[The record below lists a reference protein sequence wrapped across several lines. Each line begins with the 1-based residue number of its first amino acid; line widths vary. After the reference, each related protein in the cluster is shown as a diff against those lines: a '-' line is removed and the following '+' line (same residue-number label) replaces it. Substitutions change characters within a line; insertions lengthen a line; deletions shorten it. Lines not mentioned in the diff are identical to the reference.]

1 MYKGYIY
8 KWENKINNKVYI
20 GQTMN
25 RYGYRERWSQHRYQ
39 AENSIHNNNK
49 FHNAIRKY
57 GIDNFDKE
65 VLECIEMDDKVELK
79 KVLDKIEVE
88 YIEKYD
94 SFNNG
99 YNSTLGGD
107 FNIYNSGDIDN
118 IRNKMIESKN
128 KSQKWKDW
136 VDRHRKEVVKIN
148 IEDYSLIERYES
160 CIEAAKL
167 NGMDS
172 SEIIRGRCRG
182 KFATGKFRRRSVLFE
197 DNISFMYLEDY
208 VEGLTL
214 NQVAEKYGEIDKI
227 DEVFYGVDLADIEHL
242 KSIDSK
248 YYINNI
254 DYSKKE
260 ITKNLLFY
268 VFNDDCP
275 LEIKIDMYNVLNKI
289 KLNHNENIVINE
301 IKNNG
306 DIINLQKVLSEK
318 YGIKKRNIG
327 SLMCRLHDKI
337 YSSINDIY

>member
-25 RYGYRERWSQHRYQ
+25 RYGYKERWSQHRYQ
-39 AENSIHNNNK
+39 AENSIHNNK

-79 KVLDKIEVE
+79 KALDTLEMK

-94 SFNNG
+94 SLNNG

-107 FNIYNSGDIDN
+107 FNLWNSLEESEKDKY
-118 IRNKMIESKN
+118 RLKMIEAKN

-160 CIEAAKL
+160 CIEAARL
-167 NGMDS
+167 NRMEGS
-172 SEIIRGRCRG
+172 RVIRDRCRG
-182 KFATGKFRRRSVLFE
+182 KFSTGKFRRKSDLFE

-208 VEGLTL
+208 VEGLTV
-214 NQVAEKYGEIDKI
+214 NQVAEKYGVINKV
-227 DEVFYGVDLADIEHL
+227 DEVFYGIDLTYIENL
-242 KSIDSK
+242 KLMDNKCYIDE
-248 YYINNI
+248 I
-254 DYSKKE
+254 DYSEKE
-260 ITKNLLFY
+260 ITKILLFY
-268 VFNDDCP
+268 AFNDNCP
-275 LEIKIDMYNVLNKI
+275 LEVKIDIYNVLNRI
-289 KLNHNENIVINE
+289 KLNDNEQIVINE
-301 IKNNG
+301 IMNYG
-306 DIINLQKVLSEK
+306 DMINLQKVLNEK
-318 YGIKKRNIG
+318 YNIKKRNVG
-327 SLMCRLHDKI
+327 SIMNRLNKKI
-337 YSSINDIY
+337 YNNINA